1 MDIMINYLHRR
12 KKIDVEIQIVY
23 NNRPFVLPAEGGKS
37 VYLCVLSEQDMEK
50 LQAQPV
56 TVSQDEGPSV
66 EQ

>member
-1 MDIMINYLHRR
+1 MISTPQ
-12 KKIDVEIQIVY
+12 EIEQNAMAIANWIVY